1 MLKHQERR
9 FNQLVIGRE
18 QLEWKK
24 IFKSEWKH
32 LVKHNISND
41 FRYITDL
48 DKWICGCMYY
58 LTSRFFICK
67 HLIQQKGETPPEFFN
82 HVKRNNQY
90 PFLENTNDN
99 SSNSNGS
106 NNTSNTLLQLA
117 PYVQNECTVHEEST
131 RDDSD
136 AFFDELISTTKAAID
151 LLEEHKYTQNIKWGK
166 GVEKNFSSIRKMVQ
180 EVKTY
185 RQKRTMP
192 LTWKGHT
199 HNTRFLN

>member
-1 MLKHQERR
+1 M
-9 FNQLVIGRE
+9 
-18 QLEWKK
+18 KK
-24 IFKSEWKH
+24 AFKSEWKR
-32 LVKHNISND
+32 LAKHDISNN

-48 DKWICGCMYY
+48 DKWICGCLYY

-67 HLIQQKGETPPEFFN
+67 HLIQQKGETSPEFFN
-82 HVKRNNQY
+82 HIRRNNQY
-90 PFLENTNDN
+90 PFLENINN
-99 SSNSNGS
+99 NIS
-106 NNTSNTLLQLA
+106 NNTPDTLLQLA
-117 PYVQNECTVHEEST
+117 PCVQNEYIIHEELT
-131 RDDSD
+131 KDNSD
-136 AFFDELISTTKAAID
+136 AFFDELISITKAAID

-166 GVEKNFSSIRKMVQ
+166 SVEKNFNSIGKMVQ